1 MSGVYLAVV
10 LSSDSSSSSDAHPLR
25 FLRAYKTT
33 AKPLH
38 RSLLVRELLTKPD
51 VARFVLSVFPEVL
64 KNRSAS
70 VHRALIAFHTG
81 VVLEYVARSKVL
93 DENIMTV
100 LLPAALEPLQ
110 SASNADNTVKP
121 ALLHELIV
129 RMNSV

>member
-64 KNRSAS
+64 ENRSAS